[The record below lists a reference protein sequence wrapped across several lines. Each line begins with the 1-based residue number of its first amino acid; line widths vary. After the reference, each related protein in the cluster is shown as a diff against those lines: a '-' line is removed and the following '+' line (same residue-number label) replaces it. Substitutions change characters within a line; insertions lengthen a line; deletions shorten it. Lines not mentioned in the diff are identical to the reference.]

1 MGEAYPS
8 LMHTLLQERNLF
20 MVHMLHRLA
29 PQYAPPLP
37 INLTVRNTR
46 RLVVDSPFTVTFL
59 GCLFLLDQPRNMI

>member
-29 PQYAPPLP
+29 PQYAPSLP
-37 INLTVRNTR
+37 SNLAVPQAMI
-46 RLVVDSPFTVTFL
+46 VDEKFTT
-59 GCLFLLDQPRNMI
+59 PRHHQY